1 MDYVD
6 AFLEVRR
13 RVRNLVTSKKT
24 NAIEIEWQNIKNY
37 EKKKVLEFEC
47 QLHLGWKQLVFNLI
61 FF

>member
-13 RVRNLVTSKKT
+13 KVRNLVTSKKT
-24 NAIEIEWQNIKNY
+24 NAIGIEWQNIKNY
-37 EKKKVLEFEC
+37 EKKKVLEFGC
-47 QLHLGWKQLVFNLI
+47 QLHLGWKKLVFNLI

>member
-13 RVRNLVTSKKT
+13 KVRNLVTSKKT

-37 EKKKVLEFEC
+37 EKKKVLNFGY